1 MEPKASL
8 GESWNTQVAPGLT
21 LDDRGK
27 TWVEGTEGALN
38 DKDRGRSEGEGAG
51 SEASG
56 WGPPYLPSSPFFL
69 SLLLFALLLLCFET
83 GSC

>member
-51 SEASG
+51 SEASF
-56 WGPPYLPSSPFFL
+56 PPPLSSFL
-69 SLLLFALLLLCFET
+69 FSFLLYF
-83 GSC
+83 SCVLRQDLAN